1 MFYQK
6 YAMMVQ
12 KMEDIMPETKMKI
25 LYQEEII
32 EKCEGCSKVLVQP
45 GFWGFSTSKYCH
57 AYLYPASKW
66 RSGNCPL
73 ASHLEKG
80 TDEKKKLNPLKQSK
94 RSMEEMK

>member
-1 MFYQK
+1 MSK
-6 YAMMVQ
+6 
-12 KMEDIMPETKMKI
+12 TKMKI
-25 LYQEEII
+25 LYQEEIVR
-32 EKCEGCSKVLVQP
+32 ECDGCSKVFIQP
-45 GFWGFSTSKYCH
+45 SLFGFLDSKYCH

-80 TDEKKKLNPLKQSK
+80 SDEKKKLNPLKQSK